1 MGGGHLVSTETQT
14 QVHVLMKRLQKSTS
28 IGVKAQSRDAR
39 NHVACRVDTATT
51 PGRHLSFTYSFF
63 FHFLSVNQSN
73 IDLNHAYLFTISAP
87 PSLPHTAWL
96 VENPNAFFGHTF
108 LHHTFFFFFKCHK
121 SKQTAFDHLKKNIH
135 TYIKQNLKWQ
145 TDIEAEDLTIACI

>member
-63 FHFLSVNQSN
+63 FPFPFSQSVK
-73 IDLNHAYLFTISAP
+73 Y
-87 PSLPHTAWL
+87 
-96 VENPNAFFGHTF
+96 
-108 LHHTFFFFFKCHK
+108 
-121 SKQTAFDHLKKNIH
+121 
-135 TYIKQNLKWQ
+135 
-145 TDIEAEDLTIACI
+145 